1 MKTNFNIQK
10 ETQKLSDVL
19 ATIREKIKNDKNL
32 QSIFSKIIDLENQ
45 ILNLNQ
51 ITVPDNLG
59 VKRNVNISKE
69 QLINFEKEII
79 EVFESGKIKAPV
91 HLSGNNEDALIEIF
105 QYVDSNDWVF
115 STWRSHYH
123 GLLHGVPFDWM
134 KKEILAGR
142 SITLCN
148 PDYKF
153 YTSAIVGGII
163 PQAVGVA
170 LGLKLEQKTNEKV
183 WCFIGDMAYKTGIF
197 HEAYNYAINNDL
209 PIQFVVEDNGLSTNT
224 PTLESWGIKNEE
236 KNSEYNVVENIK
248 EKILY
253 YRYKRIFPH
262 QGSGKWITFGLT
274 FLIFVSQFLNHFHN
288 IY

>member
-1 MKTNFNIQK
+1 MKKNNYFNPLKAIQ
-10 ETQKLSDVL
+10 
-19 ATIREKIKNDKNL
+19 EKING
-32 QSIFSKIIDLENQ
+32 LESQ
-45 ILNLNQ
+45 ILNT
-51 ITVPDNLG
+51 IMTPDNLG
-59 VKRNVNISKE
+59 QKRNVDITKE

-79 EVFESGKIKAPV
+79 EIFESGKIKAPV

-105 QYVDSNDWVF
+105 QYVDPNDWVF

-123 GLLHGVPFDWM
+123 GLLHGIPFKWM
-134 KKEILAGR
+134 KEEILAGR

-148 PDYKF
+148 PEYKF

-170 LGLKLEQKTNEKV
+170 LGLKLEQEEIKKKLWQNEFNKAQFEVDCMPDKEQREKQEKEISEIHQKMNEKV

-236 KNSEYNVVENIK
+236 KNNEYNVVENIK

-253 YRYKRIFPH
+253 YKYERIFPH
-262 QGSGKWITFGLT
+262 QGSGKWITF
-274 FLIFVSQFLNHFHN
+274 
-288 IY
+288 